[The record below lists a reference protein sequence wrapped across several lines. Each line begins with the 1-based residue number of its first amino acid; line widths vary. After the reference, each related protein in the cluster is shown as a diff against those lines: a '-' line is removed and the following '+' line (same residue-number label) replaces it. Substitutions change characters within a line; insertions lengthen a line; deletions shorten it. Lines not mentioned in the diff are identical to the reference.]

1 MKKTIYLCLILS
13 MLFVACEKEN
23 NPEVAKSTRE
33 LLVEKKWYKTA
44 ILVNPAFMGMTN
56 LYDSLIPC
64 QKDDIFTYR
73 NNGKYEIDNGILKCY
88 ASNPQIDSVST
99 TWKLQD
105 NKLIKSLDIGSQILR
120 DTFTIELID
129 QKNLHLGISFK
140 YGEDTYKYLYKYE
153 NQ

>member
-1 MKKTIYLCLILS
+1 MKKAIYLCVILTT
-13 MLFVACEKEN
+13 LFVACKKESQEA
-23 NPEVAKSTRE
+23 PKSTRE

-88 ASNPQIDSVST
+88 ASSPQIDSAT

-105 NKLIKSLDIGSQILR
+105 NKLITTLDIGSQILR

-129 QKNLHLGISFK
+129 GKNLHLGISSK
-140 YGEDTYKYLYKYE
+140 YGKDMYKYIYKYE
-153 NQ
+153 TR